1 METEIII
8 KLKPYSL
15 KEIADIYGISTK
27 TLTKWMAPLRDKVGI
42 RRGRYYTIKQVRII
56 FDELELPGEIRKK
69 VTA

>member
-27 TLTKWMAPLRDKVGI
+27 TLTKWMVPIRDKVGI
-42 RRGRYYTIKQVRII
+42 RRGRYYTIKQVRIV
-56 FDELELPGEIRKK
+56 FDELDLPGEIKK
-69 VTA
+69 TVTA